1 MGYPAPLTEYPF
13 DSVRAMQ
20 NMLLTGQRA
29 RYPNVTMIYPHGGGA
44 LPYLANRIASVA
56 ALDVLGGLNPLET
69 MQELKGYYFDTA
81 SSTSKVQLGAL
92 KEFAGV
98 EKILIGTDCESSS
111 GPCSRGAFIS
121 LK

>member
-1 MGYPAPLTEYPF
+1 
-13 DSVRAMQ
+13 
-20 NMLLTGQRA
+20 
-29 RYPNVTMIYPHGGGA
+29 MIYPHGGGA
-44 LPYLANRIASVA
+44 LPYLANRIASVP

-111 GPCSRGAFIS
+111 GPCSWEALIS